1 MSLWKIVL
9 KNILERKL
17 SATLTVLSIALG
29 VALTISILAVKRE
42 SQDRFRQT
50 AFGYEL
56 VVGSR
61 GSPTQLVLN
70 TVYHLDV
77 SPGNIPYETYRQLRE
92 EDPRVRMAIPIAVGD
107 HYRGFRI
114 VGTSD
119 QFLTKF
125 EVLPGEKF
133 RISGRP
139 FQFCEGALQE
149 ILSGKSHEEG
159 HSHDHGDEVFEA
171 VVGSTVSEQAGL
183 KVGSTFVATHGVEEG
198 PAETHEESWKVVG
211 VLAPTGTPA
220 DRAIYIN
227 LESFFGIEGHSNEG
241 EISAVILKTRGGF
254 AALSLAAELN
264 QRSDV
269 MAVVPAQVVGDLF
282 SIIGTIDQVLLAV
295 SLMVIVVA
303 GISVLVSIYNS
314 MNERRRSIAVMR
326 ALGARRRTVWSIIVL
341 ESIALCLLGG
351 LVGLFLGHGISAGAA
366 GYLQSEVGVTL
377 SPLSFHREEVFVLAG
392 LLVLGLLAGTI
403 PAWKAYRTDIADGLS
418 VHG

>member
-9 KNILERKL
+9 KNMAERKL
-17 SATLTVLSIALG
+17 SSTLTAVSIALG

-56 VVGSR
+56 VVGSK

-77 SPGNIPYETYRQLRE
+77 SPGNIPYETYRHLKE
-92 EDPRVRMAIPIAVGD
+92 KDPRVRRAIPVAVGD
-107 HYRGFRI
+107 HYQGFRI

-119 QFLTKF
+119 SFLTQF

-133 RISGRP
+133 QMEGRA
-139 FQFCEGALQE
+139 FRYSEEGLQK
-149 ILSGKSHEEG
+149 ILSGGHPEE
-159 HSHDHGDEVFEA
+159 EVFEA
-171 VVGSTVSEQAGL
+171 VVGSSVAGRTGL
-183 KVGSTFVATHGVEEG
+183 KVGSTFVASHGVEEG
-198 PAETHEESWKVVG
+198 PGEKHDESWTVVG
-211 VLAPTGTPA
+211 VLDPTGTPA

-227 LESFFGIEGHSNEG
+227 LESFFEIEGHESEG

-264 QRSDV
+264 RRSDV
-269 MAVVPAQVVGDLF
+269 MAVVPAQVVADLF
-282 SIIGTIDQVLLAV
+282 SIVGKIDQVLLAV
-295 SLMVIVVA
+295 SFLVIIVA
-303 GISVLVSIYNS
+303 AISILVSIYNS
-314 MNERRRSIAVMR
+314 MNERQRAIAVMR

-341 ESIALCLLGG
+341 ESVALCVVGG
-351 LVGLFLGHGISAGAA
+351 LAGLFLGHMIVAGAA
-366 GYLQSEVGVTL
+366 SYLQSEVGVTL
-377 SPLSFHREEVFVLAG
+377 SPLSFYTEEFLVLAG
-392 LLVLGLLAGTI
+392 LLVLGLLAGTV